1 MTEEQKG
8 NFALL
13 STAEQGGSLCIC
25 VSEEALSLGRRRQ
38 RMLIRLAEWSP
49 EIMVGNVVEASMLTM
64 PTSVDPGRV
73 IPFTMASNLDGDI
86 VVDNNHV

>member
-1 MTEEQKG
+1 
-8 NFALL
+8 
-13 STAEQGGSLCIC
+13 
-25 VSEEALSLGRRRQ
+25 
-38 RMLIRLAEWSP
+38 MLIRLAEWSP
-49 EIMVGNVVEASMLTM
+49 EIMVGNVSEAPMLTM

>member
-13 STAEQGGSLCIC
+13 STAERGGSLCIC
-25 VSEEALSLGRRRQ
+25 ASEEALSLGRRRQ

-49 EIMVGNVVEASMLTM
+49 EIMVGNVSEAPMLTM